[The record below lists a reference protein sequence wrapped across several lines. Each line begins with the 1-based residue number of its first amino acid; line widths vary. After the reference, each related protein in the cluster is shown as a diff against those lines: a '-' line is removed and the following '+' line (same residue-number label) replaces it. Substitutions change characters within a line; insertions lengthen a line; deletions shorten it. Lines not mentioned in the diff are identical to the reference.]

1 MGAPAGSLALAA
13 FAVDAAGRTTMRPE
27 FFDSLGLATW
37 RLGCAS
43 SACPARMADVPSSG
57 T

>member
-37 RLGCAS
+37 LRQQRLP
-43 SACPARMADVPSSG
+43 CPDG
-57 T
+57 